1 MNIKEINQKYGRHTL
16 IITGL
21 LIWVYIIWSFFFNG
35 YTATWRQWNIPTEM
49 PPFTD
54 FRLIPSGAETF
65 RSGIDPAVSNPS
77 DPMEHIFNYPKIWYL
92 LFYTGV
98 TQADTIWMSVVL
110 IALFFLTVFVFP
122 EKLHAMDALLIL
134 LVAFSPAAMLLYE
147 RGNVDLAFFVLCG
160 LAVILV
166 SRSPAWAVVVLSL
179 ASMFKLFPFF
189 GVGIFFQENKNRFYR
204 YLFASILI
212 FGIYV
217 VLSFDSLNVAW
228 NLTQRG
234 KVLSYGD
241 SIIFELF
248 HRSLHYRLLKVMA
261 QNQVVTFLNILP
273 HFCAGLVF
281 VAAFFGGLKS
291 RELPGSDSERNLTAF
306 RMGACI
312 YIGTFLLGNNWD
324 YRLAFLIF
332 TVPQIS
338 RWISSAGSGQ
348 RWPVLGIFIALLVSC
363 WSLVIHTYF
372 LQAVGESYDFHFS
385 VFDELMNWALF
396 AGLIY
401 LLVASAPAWFRS
413 FSWIPSWREIWK
425 DKEI

>member
-92 LFYTGV
+92 LFYTGI

-122 EKLHAMDALLIL
+122 ENLHAMDALLIL

-189 GVGIFFQENKNRFYR
+189 GVGIFLQENKNRF
-204 YLFASILI
+204 
-212 FGIYV
+212 
-217 VLSFDSLNVAW
+217 
-228 NLTQRG
+228 
-234 KVLSYGD
+234 
-241 SIIFELF
+241 
-248 HRSLHYRLLKVMA
+248 
-261 QNQVVTFLNILP
+261 
-273 HFCAGLVF
+273 
-281 VAAFFGGLKS
+281 
-291 RELPGSDSERNLTAF
+291 
-306 RMGACI
+306 
-312 YIGTFLLGNNWD
+312 
-324 YRLAFLIF
+324 
-332 TVPQIS
+332 
-338 RWISSAGSGQ
+338 
-348 RWPVLGIFIALLVSC
+348 
-363 WSLVIHTYF
+363 
-372 LQAVGESYDFHFS
+372 
-385 VFDELMNWALF
+385 
-396 AGLIY
+396 
-401 LLVASAPAWFRS
+401 
-413 FSWIPSWREIWK
+413 
-425 DKEI
+425 